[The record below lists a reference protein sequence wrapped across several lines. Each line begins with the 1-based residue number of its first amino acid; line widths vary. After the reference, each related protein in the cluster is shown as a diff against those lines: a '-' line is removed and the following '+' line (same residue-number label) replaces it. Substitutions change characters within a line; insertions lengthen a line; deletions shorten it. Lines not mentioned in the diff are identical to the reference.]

1 MRCKKTEK
9 WISDGI
15 DGNLSPKKQEALA
28 AHLTKCSACRA
39 YRLRLGKI
47 DEGAKSLSAPAL
59 SPEFWRT
66 SIDRLKANLEAAPSA
81 KHKEFN
87 LRPRQAPA
95 FFPVMRWAWAGA
107 ASVLA
112 VAVGLYFMIFA
123 VKTPLEIYHFTFE
136 ETVNGLYETIGDNP
150 DLENE
155 FNSML
160 QASISEHADESAVE
174 IKHLL
179 YGNSFFIESLSD
191 EEINLLD
198 SHLKSELKIKI

>member
-15 DGNLSPKKQEALA
+15 DGNLSPRKQEALA
-28 AHLTKCSACRA
+28 AHLAKCAACRA

-47 DEGAKSLSAPAL
+47 EEGAKSLSAPSL

-66 SIDRLKANLEAAPSA
+66 LIERLKTNLEAAPSA
-81 KHKEFN
+81 KHKEPD

-95 FFPVMRWAWAGA
+95 FFPAMRWAWAGG
-107 ASVLA
+107 ASLLA

-123 VKTPLEIYHFTFE
+123 ARTPLEIYHFTFE
-136 ETVNGLYETIGDNP
+136 ETVNGLYETIGDNS
-150 DLENE
+150 DLESE
-155 FNSML
+155 FNTML

-198 SHLKSELKIKI
+198 SHLKSELKVKI